1 MRKSFSAAFFVGLLT
16 LAAIAAFVWTY
27 GRIESRYTRKEGTHT
42 VYALFDDVTGLA
54 ERSQVHMSGV
64 PVGFVES
71 ISLDSETSR
80 AKVTLRVDDEVK
92 LHAGLA
98 APGGGVKNGASVSR
112 VQASFIG
119 DYHLA
124 LAPGIDG
131 PLLGEGDRIP
141 NAISDTGIGAAVKE
155 ISEVTK
161 LFPKI
166 DRIVDDVGRI
176 TAAAAEVYGGDP
188 GVQRLE
194 TIAMDMQEAVGNIR
208 TISEDIRG
216 FVSNN
221 VITQSDS
228 IARIVANVE
237 RFTEHAVEL
246 SAVAEGRAGR
256 ILTNLEIATK
266 DVRELVAG
274 SRDEAADAISAARR
288 VLERVEG
295 AMGGVDN
302 TLSSV
307 GEIARKIDEG
317 QGTIGKL
324 VNDDTLVTGLE
335 DIVED
340 AGEMV
345 GRVSRLR
352 ARVGLR
358 TEYNVL
364 GNSLKS
370 YVSLRLV
377 PKEDKFYLIE
387 IVDDP
392 RGKTTIVDRSV
403 TSDDPLRPGLVHET
417 VAETADELKFS
428 LQFGKRWYFVTGRF
442 GIVESTGGVGLDFE
456 FLEDTLRFTFDLFDF
471 DTREWPRLKWLA
483 SWEFMEHVYVAA
495 GVDDIIND
503 GGRDYFFGLGV
514 TFTDDDLKSLLTLG
528 GIPSV
533 GK

>member
-1 MRKSFSAAFFVGLLT
+1 MRKNVSAAFLVGLLT
-16 LAAIAAFVWTY
+16 LTALGLLLWTY
-27 GRIESRYTRKEGTHT
+27 GRIESRYDRTEDTYT

-64 PVGFVES
+64 PVGFVET
-71 ISLDSETSR
+71 IRLDPATSL
-80 AKVTLRVDDEVK
+80 ARVNIRLDDEAK
-92 LHAGLA
+92 LHAGV
-98 APGGGVKNGASVSR
+98 PGPDGTVVNGASVSR

-119 DYHLA
+119 DFHLA
-124 LAPGIDG
+124 LAPGVEG
-131 PLLGEGDRIP
+131 PLLGDGDRIP
-141 NAISDTGIGAAVKE
+141 NAISDTGISAAVKE

-161 LFPKI
+161 LLPKI

-176 TAAAAEVYGGDP
+176 TAAAAEVYGGEP

-194 TIAMDMQEAVGNIR
+194 AIAQDMQEAVGNIR

-221 VITQSDS
+221 VLTQSDA

-237 RFTEHAVEL
+237 RFTENAVEL
-246 SAVAEGRAGR
+246 SGIAEGRAGR
-256 ILTNLEIATK
+256 ILANMERASR
-266 DVRELVAG
+266 DVADLVAG
-274 SRDEAADAISAARR
+274 SREEAADAIAAAKR
-288 VLERVEG
+288 VLERME
-295 AMGGVDN
+295 ASMSGVDS
-302 TLSSV
+302 TLDSV

-317 QGTIGKL
+317 QGTIGRL
-324 VNDDTLVTGLE
+324 VNDDDLVTNLE
-335 DIVED
+335 EIVED
-340 AGEMV
+340 AGDIV

-364 GNSLKS
+364 GNNLKS
-370 YVSLRLV
+370 YVSLRLI

-392 RGKTTIVDRSV
+392 RGRTTIVDR
-403 TSDDPLRPGLVHET
+403 TITTDDPTRPAVVHEA
-417 VAETADELKFS
+417 VAETEDELKFS

-503 GGRDYFFGLGV
+503 DGRDYFFGLGV
-514 TFTDDDLKSLLTLG
+514 TFTDDDLKSLLTVG
-528 GIPSV
+528 GLPSV
-533 GK
+533 GN